1 MIPTFMD
8 AAALLMMSPTKTCK
22 VRVSSTRYRNDPYRA
37 RVNPL
42 VKPGSP
48 VFLGKLNK
56 IHRAASDDSVEAA
69 AIPAAAVVAPAAAVE
84 IPAAAPAPRVAPKPL
99 KSFAAAIAAAE
110 TKAAPAPVAAP
121 AVVKAAEAPKA
132 SAAPKQHFALIG
144 FKHEASMYQAPFRVA
159 VGDVVI
165 VEADRGE
172 HIGVVQSVTTTQPS
186 YNVPCRI
193 VRHASAAEVGLVD
206 DLTMKEKKVTA
217 GIQKLAES
225 LGLGI
230 RVVDTEF
237 QMDNNKLTV
246 FFSSK
251 VFVDFRKLQRSLFR
265 EYRCRIWLVNWAEVS
280 PYTPVP
286 VNAVA

>member
-1 MIPTFMD
+1 MHLTMD
-8 AAALLMMSPTKTCK
+8 IASLSLMSPSKTCK

-37 RVNPL
+37 RVNAL

-48 VFLGKLNK
+48 MFVP
-56 IHRAASDDSVEAA
+56 RAAKVAQ
-69 AIPAAAVVAPAAAVE
+69 PKPAAVVIAEEILAADVPAADVSMADIL
-84 IPAAAPAPRVAPKPL
+84 IPTVPVAAPAPLPTVAP
-99 KSFAAAIAAAE
+99 KSFAAAAMTSAVV
-110 TKAAPAPVAAP
+110 VAAP
-121 AVVKAAEAPKA
+121 KVAPAKDALSA
-132 SAAPKQHFALIG
+132 SSSGKQHYALIG
-144 FKHEASMYQAPFRVA
+144 FKHEASMFQAPFRVA

-172 HIGVVQSVTTTQPS
+172 HIGIVQSITTTAPA

-193 VRHASAAEVGLVD
+193 VRHANIREFETID
-206 DLTMKEKKVTA
+206 ELTLKEKKVTA
-217 GIQKLAES
+217 GVQKLSES

-237 QMDNNKLTV
+237 QMDGNKLTV

-265 EYRCRIWLVNWAEVS
+265 DYRCRIWLVNWSEIR

-286 VNAVA
+286 VNPVC

>member
-1 MIPTFMD
+1 MMD
-8 AAALLMMSPTKTCK
+8 VAALLMMSPTKTCK

-48 VFLGKLNK
+48 VFVPKLYK
-56 IHRAASDDSVEAA
+56 RAASNESVDVAVAA
-69 AIPAAAVVAPAAAVE
+69 DVVAPVAAVE
-84 IPAAAPAPRVAPKPL
+84 VAAPVAAPSAAPKPL
-99 KSFAAAIAAAE
+99 KSFAATIAAAA
-110 TKAAPAPVAAP
+110 TKVAPLPVVSTA
-121 AVVKAAEAPKA
+121 KSTQEAPKTHA
-132 SAAPKQHFALIG
+132 GPKQHYALIG

-172 HIGVVQSVTTTQPS
+172 HIGVVQSITTTQPS
-186 YNVPCRI
+186 YNVPSRI
-193 VRHASAAEVGLVD
+193 VRHANAAEMSMVD
-206 DLTMKEKKVTA
+206 ELTMKESKVTA

-237 QMDNNKLTV
+237 QMDSNKLTV

-265 EYRCRIWLVNWAEVS
+265 EYRCRIWLVNWAEVR